1 MNEADTTNTALIS
14 FSIYLLGVFFLA
26 WLSSRVREK
35 KEFVGEYFLGSRN
48 LGLWAFALTFAATS
62 ASGGSFVGF
71 PSLIYTHG
79 WVLALW
85 IASYMVVPIV
95 GMGLL
100 GKRMNRLA
108 RQSGAVTIPDMI
120 KARFNSDAVGM
131 IATLLV
137 LFFMFFYLL
146 AQFKAGSKIMT
157 TLLQDVATYQTTVAA
172 VGRAIDGLPWVGGA
186 EPDYVLCLLVFSFSV
201 IVYTAFG
208 GFRAVVWTDVM
219 QGIVMGAGVI
229 ILLILTLGQVGG
241 LTKATEQLKEMTPPE
256 NGVGVITLGQAQ
268 EKDVTLPKG
277 TWLRL
282 TDGGIAR
289 LAEQVRLAKG
299 ETQAVAKCLNITTQ
313 FEIEKIKPTSFDFE
327 ISTMFNLPELGTGT
341 VTLEQEQPGTV
352 TLPKGTWV
360 RLANRGIAQLAD
372 EISLAKGET
381 ETEAKLLRITTP
393 TVAQHIAETDLH
405 FRFTTTFKADEL
417 KGYGAGRKGV
427 YVSAPG
433 PHPENND
440 GFLNVWVAVSFFFFW
455 AFGSA
460 GQPSNMVRL
469 MAFNGT
475 NVLRKAILSIS
486 IYFTVIYL
494 LLVVIFC
501 CGRILLPG
509 MEIDSDRIM
518 PELAATVTG
527 NAGVPWLAGLLL
539 AAPFAAVMS
548 SVDSFLLMVS
558 SSVVRDI
565 YQNRVNPDASE
576 QRLKRLSYLVTAVV
590 GVLAMLAVLNPPEYL
605 QDLIVFATSGLAG
618 CFLMPILL
626 GLYWPGMTARGAV
639 AGMLGGLGCH
649 LVLYLIGWLKS
660 GKFASYQLLEF
671 NPFIWAVL
679 VSGLLSW
686 LASNDRA
693 QPEKKQ
699 TMD

>member
-1 MNEADTTNTALIS
+1 MNETAAGSTANSALVS
-14 FSIYLLGVFFLA
+14 FAIYLLGVFFLA
-26 WLSSRVREK
+26 WLSSRVRQR
-35 KEFVGEYFLGSRN
+35 KEFVGEYFLGSRS

-62 ASGGSFVGF
+62 ASGGSFMGF

-85 IASYMVVPIV
+85 IASYMLVPLI

-100 GKRMNRLA
+100 GKRVNRLA
-108 RQSGAVTIPDMI
+108 RQSGAVTIPDLI
-120 KARFNSDAVGM
+120 KARFRSEAVGM

-157 TLLQDVATYQTTVAA
+157 TLLEDVAIYQSA
-172 VGRAIDGLPWVGGA
+172 VNAIGGAIDGLPWISSA
-186 EPDYVLCLLVFSFSV
+186 EPDYVLCLLVFAFSV

-219 QGIVMGAGVI
+219 QGIVMGIGVI
-229 ILLILTLGQVGG
+229 ILLFLTLGQVGG

-256 NGVGVITLGQAQ
+256 TGNGIITLGQAQ
-268 EKDVTLPKG
+268 AKPVTLPKG
-277 TWLRL
+277 DWVRL
-282 TDGGIAR
+282 ADGGIAR
-289 LAEQVRLAKG
+289 LAEQA
-299 ETQAVAKCLNITTQ
+299 
-313 FEIEKIKPTSFDFE
+313 
-327 ISTMFNLPELGTGT
+327 
-341 VTLEQEQPGTV
+341 
-352 TLPKGTWV
+352 
-360 RLANRGIAQLAD
+360 
-372 EISLAKGET
+372 SLAKGET
-381 ETEAKLLRITTP
+381 RVEAKLLRITTP
-393 TVAQHIAETDLH
+393 AEVERIPPTQ
-405 FRFTTTFKADEL
+405 FGFPVSATFTADETG
-417 KGYGAGRKGV
+417 GYGKGLKGV

-433 PHPENND
+433 PHPERED
-440 GFLNVWVAVSFFFFW
+440 GFLNVWVAISFFFFW

-469 MAFNGT
+469 MAFKGT
-475 NVLRKAILSIS
+475 NVLRNAILTVS
-486 IYFTVIYL
+486 IYYTVIYL

-509 MEIDSDRIM
+509 MEVDSDRIM
-518 PELAATVTG
+518 PELAAKVTS

-565 YQNRVNPDASE
+565 YQNRVNPNASE
-576 QRLKRLSYLVTAVV
+576 RQLKRLSYLVTVVV
-590 GVLAMLAVLNPPEYL
+590 GTLAMLAVLNPPQYL

-626 GLYWPGMTARGAV
+626 GLYWPQMTAKGAI

-649 LVLYLIGWLKS
+649 LSLYIAGYLIED
-660 GKFASYQLLEF
+660 KFAAYQLLEL
-671 NPFIWAVL
+671 NPFIWSL
-679 VSGLLSW
+679 TVSGLLGW
-686 LASNDRA
+686 LCSLCQSKTPKTN
-693 QPEKKQ
+693 
-699 TMD
+699 

>member
-1 MNEADTTNTALIS
+1 MNEASTTNTALIS
-14 FSIYLLGVFFLA
+14 FGVYQLGVFFLA

-62 ASGGSFVGF
+62 ASGGSFMGF

-108 RQSGAVTIPDMI
+108 RQSGAVTIPDII
-120 KARFNSDAVGM
+120 KARFKSDAVGM
-131 IATLLV
+131 IATLLI

-157 TLLQDVATYQTTVAA
+157 TLLQDVPVYQNTVAA
-172 VGRAIDGLPWVGGA
+172 VSGAIDGLPWVGGA

-219 QGIVMGAGVI
+219 QGVVMGAGVI

-241 LTKATEQLKEMTPPE
+241 LSKATEQLKKMTPPE
-256 NGVGVITLGQAQ
+256 NGTGFITLGQSAD
-268 EKDVTLPKG
+268 EDTTLPKG

-289 LAEQVRLAKG
+289 LAEQVRLANGK
-299 ETQAVAKCLNITTQ
+299 
-313 FEIEKIKPTSFDFE
+313 
-327 ISTMFNLPELGTGT
+327 
-341 VTLEQEQPGTV
+341 
-352 TLPKGTWV
+352 
-360 RLANRGIAQLAD
+360 
-372 EISLAKGET
+372 T

-393 TVAQHIAETDLH
+393 AEVERIEPTQLG
-405 FRFTTTFKADEL
+405 FAVSTSFTPTEAN
-417 KGYGAGRKGV
+417 GYGAGRKGV

-433 PHPENND
+433 PHPDNED
-440 GFLNVWVAVSFFFFW
+440 GFLNIWVAVSFFFFW

-475 NVLRKAILSIS
+475 NVLRKAMLSIS

-518 PELAATVTG
+518 PELAATVTSS
-527 NAGVPWLAGLLL
+527 AGVPWLAGLLL

-576 QRLKRLSYLVTAVV
+576 QRLKKLSYLVTAVV
-590 GVLAMLAVLNPPEYL
+590 GILAMLAVLNPPEYL

-618 CFLMPILL
+618 CFLMPVLL
-626 GLYWPGMTARGAV
+626 GLYWPDMTAHGAI

-649 LVLYLIGWLKS
+649 LGLYLIGWFVN

-671 NPFIWAVL
+671 NPFIWAIL
-679 VSGLLSW
+679 VSGLLSY
-686 LASNDRA
+686 LASLKRA
-693 QPEKKQ
+693 TEKVEN
-699 TMD
+699 

>member
-1 MNEADTTNTALIS
+1 MIENDSSNTALIS
-14 FSIYLLGVFFLA
+14 FGIYLLGVFILA
-26 WLSSRVREK
+26 WLSSRVRQK

-62 ASGGSFVGF
+62 ASGGSFMGF

-108 RQSGAVTIPDMI
+108 RQSNAVTIPDLI
-120 KARFNSDAVGM
+120 KARFNSDTVGM
-131 IATLLV
+131 ISTLLV

-157 TLLQDVATYQTTVAA
+157 TLLQDVVVYQTAITFVSH
-172 VGRAIDGLPWVGGA
+172 AIDGLPWVGGA
-186 EPDYVLCLLVFSFSV
+186 EPDYVLCLLVFSVSV
-201 IVYTAFG
+201 IIYTAFG

-219 QGIVMGAGVI
+219 QGIVMGLGVV
-229 ILLILTLGQVGG
+229 ILLILTLSQVGG
-241 LTKATEQLKEMTPPE
+241 LKNATEQLKEMTPPVSGTGIISLNE
-256 NGVGVITLGQAQ
+256 EQPEDI
-268 EKDVTLPKG
+268 TLPKG
-277 TWLRL
+277 SWLRL
-282 TDGGIAR
+282 PNNGVAR
-289 LAEQVRLAKG
+289 LAETVIIKK
-299 ETQAVAKCLNITTQ
+299 ESTQ
-313 FEIEKIKPTSFDFE
+313 S
-327 ISTMFNLPELGTGT
+327 
-341 VTLEQEQPGTV
+341 
-352 TLPKGTWV
+352 
-360 RLANRGIAQLAD
+360 
-372 EISLAKGET
+372 
-381 ETEAKLLRITTP
+381 EAKLLKITTP
-393 TVAQHIAETDLH
+393 AEIKKIDPTK
-405 FRFTTTFKADEL
+405 FNFEIITTFKANEIN
-417 KGYGAGRKGV
+417 GYGNGRKGV

-433 PHPENND
+433 PHPENKD
-440 GFLNVWVAVSFFFFW
+440 GFLNIWVAVSFFFFW
-455 AFGSA
+455 AFGTA

-494 LLVVIFC
+494 LLVIIFC

-518 PELAATVTG
+518 PELAATVTS

-565 YQNRVNPDASE
+565 YQNRINQNASE
-576 QRLKRLSYLVTAVV
+576 NRLKKLSYLVTVVV
-590 GVLAMLAVLNPPEYL
+590 GILAMLAVLNPPEYL

-626 GLYWPGMTARGAV
+626 GLYWPDMNARGAIF
-639 AGMLGGLGCH
+639 GMLGGLGCH
-649 LVLYLIGWLKS
+649 LSLYIIGYLTY
-660 GKFASYQLLEF
+660 GKFSAYQLFEF
-671 NPFIWAVL
+671 NPFIWSIL
-679 VSGLLSW
+679 ISGLLSYFTSM
-686 LASNDRA
+686 ASVKS
-693 QPEKKQ
+693 EI
-699 TMD
+699 

>member
-1 MNEADTTNTALIS
+1 MNVAGTTNTALIS
-14 FSIYLLGVFFLA
+14 FGIYLLGVFFLA

-62 ASGGSFVGF
+62 ASGGSFMGF

-108 RQSGAVTIPDMI
+108 RQSGAVTIPDII
-120 KARFNSDAVGM
+120 KARFKSDAVGM
-131 IATLLV
+131 IATLLI

-157 TLLQDVATYQTTVAA
+157 TLLQDVPVYQNTVAA
-172 VGRAIDGLPWVGGA
+172 VGDAIDGLPWVGGA

-219 QGIVMGAGVI
+219 QGVVMGAGVI

-241 LTKATEQLKEMTPPE
+241 LSKATEQLKEMTPPE
-256 NGVGVITLGQAQ
+256 NGTGFITLGQSAD
-268 EKDVTLPKG
+268 EDTTLPKG

-299 ETQAVAKCLNITTQ
+299 K
-313 FEIEKIKPTSFDFE
+313 
-327 ISTMFNLPELGTGT
+327 
-341 VTLEQEQPGTV
+341 
-352 TLPKGTWV
+352 
-360 RLANRGIAQLAD
+360 
-372 EISLAKGET
+372 T

-393 TVAQHIAETDLH
+393 AEVERIEPTQLG
-405 FRFTTTFKADEL
+405 FAVTTSFTPTEAN
-417 KGYGAGRKGV
+417 GYGAGRKGV

-433 PHPENND
+433 PHPDNED

-475 NVLRKAILSIS
+475 NVLRKAMLSIS

-518 PELAATVTG
+518 PELAATVTSS
-527 NAGVPWLAGLLL
+527 AGVPWLAGLLL

-576 QRLKRLSYLVTAVV
+576 QRLKKLSYLVTAVV
-590 GVLAMLAVLNPPEYL
+590 GILAMLAVLNPPEYL

-618 CFLMPILL
+618 CFLMPVLL
-626 GLYWPGMTARGAV
+626 GLYWPGMTARGAI

-649 LVLYLIGWLKS
+649 LGLYLIGWFVN

-671 NPFIWAVL
+671 NPFIWAIL
-679 VSGLLSW
+679 VSGLLSY
-686 LASNDRA
+686 LISLKRA
-693 QPEKKQ
+693 TEKVEN
-699 TMD
+699 

>member
-1 MNEADTTNTALIS
+1 MIEAGSPNTALIS
-14 FSIYLLGVFFLA
+14 FGIYLLGVFLLA

-48 LGLWAFALTFAATS
+48 LGLWTFALTFAATS
-62 ASGGSFVGF
+62 ASGGSFIGF
-71 PSLIYTHG
+71 PSRIYTHG
-79 WVLALW
+79 WSLALW

-108 RQSGAVTIPDMI
+108 RQSGAVTIPDLI
-120 KARFNSDAVGM
+120 KARFHSDKVGM
-131 IATLLV
+131 VATMLV

-157 TLLQDVATYQTTVAA
+157 TLLQEVAVYQAAVAA
-172 VGRAIDGLPWVGGA
+172 VGSAIEGLPWVGGA
-186 EPDYVLCLLVFSFSV
+186 EPDYVLCLLVFSISV
-201 IVYTAFG
+201 IIYTAFG

-219 QGIVMGAGVI
+219 QGIVMGLGVV

-241 LTKATEQLKEMTPPE
+241 LTKATEELKRMTPPQHGTGIITIDQALAE
-256 NGVGVITLGQAQ
+256 NFTLR
-268 EKDVTLPKG
+268 KG

-282 TDGGIAR
+282 ADGGVAR
-289 LAEQVRLAKG
+289 LAEQAHLAKG
-299 ETQAVAKCLNITTQ
+299 SIKAETKLLKITTTTEVERIQ
-313 FEIEKIKPTSFDFE
+313 PT
-327 ISTMFNLPELGTGT
+327 
-341 VTLEQEQPGTV
+341 
-352 TLPKGTWV
+352 
-360 RLANRGIAQLAD
+360 
-372 EISLAKGET
+372 
-381 ETEAKLLRITTP
+381 KLD
-393 TVAQHIAETDLH
+393 VSV
-405 FRFTTTFKADEL
+405 TTTFTPNET

-433 PHPENND
+433 PHPEKED
-440 GFLNVWVAVSFFFFW
+440 GFVTVWLAISLFFFW
-455 AFGSA
+455 AFGTA

-469 MAFNGT
+469 MAFKGT

-486 IYFTVIYL
+486 IYFTMIYL

-509 MEIDSDRIM
+509 MEIDADRIM

-565 YQNRVNPDASE
+565 YQNRINPDAKE
-576 QRLKRLSYLVTAVV
+576 ERLKKLSYLVTVVV
-590 GVLAMLAVLNPPEYL
+590 GMLAMLAALNPPEYL
-605 QDLIVFATSGLAG
+605 QDLIIFATSGLAG
-618 CFLMPILL
+618 CFLMPILIC
-626 GLYWPGMTARGAV
+626 LYWPGMTAQGAI
-639 AGMLGGLGCH
+639 AGLLGGLGSH
-649 LVLYLIGWLKS
+649 LSLYIIGFFIN
-660 GKFASYQLLEF
+660 GKFESYPLLKLD
-671 NPFIWAVL
+671 PFIWAVIA
-679 VSGLLSW
+679 SGTLSI
-686 LASNDRA
+686 LFSLGHPRSSFFSAK
-693 QPEKKQ
+693 P
-699 TMD
+699 

>member
-1 MNEADTTNTALIS
+1 MNEPGSANTALIS
-14 FSIYLLGVFFLA
+14 FGIYLLGVFFLA

-35 KEFVGEYFLGSRN
+35 REFVGEYFLGSRN

-62 ASGGSFVGF
+62 ASGGSFMGF

-108 RQSGAVTIPDMI
+108 RQSGALTIPDII
-120 KARFNSDAVGM
+120 KARFKSDAVGM
-131 IATLLV
+131 IATLLI

-157 TLLQDVATYQTTVAA
+157 TLLQDVPVYQSTVAA
-172 VGRAIDGLPWVGGA
+172 LGDAIDGLPWVGGA

-219 QGIVMGAGVI
+219 QGVVMGAGVI

-241 LTKATEQLKEMTPPE
+241 LSKATEQLKEMTPPE
-256 NGVGVITLGQAQ
+256 NGTGFITLGQVA
-268 EKDVTLPKG
+268 DDDTTLPKG

-299 ETQAVAKCLNITTQ
+299 K
-313 FEIEKIKPTSFDFE
+313 
-327 ISTMFNLPELGTGT
+327 
-341 VTLEQEQPGTV
+341 
-352 TLPKGTWV
+352 
-360 RLANRGIAQLAD
+360 
-372 EISLAKGET
+372 T

-393 TVAQHIAETDLH
+393 AEVERIEPTQLG
-405 FRFTTTFKADEL
+405 FAVSTSFTPTESI
-417 KGYGAGRKGV
+417 GYGAGRQGV

-433 PHPENND
+433 PHPDKED

-475 NVLRKAILSIS
+475 NVLRKAMLSIS

-518 PELAATVTG
+518 PELAATVTSS
-527 NAGVPWLAGLLL
+527 AGVPWLAGLLL

-576 QRLKRLSYLVTAVV
+576 QRLKKLSYLVTAVV
-590 GVLAMLAVLNPPEYL
+590 GILAMLAVLNPPEYL

-618 CFLMPILL
+618 CFLMPVLL
-626 GLYWPGMTARGAV
+626 GLYWPGMTARGAI

-649 LVLYLIGWLKS
+649 LGLYLIGWFVN

-671 NPFIWAVL
+671 NPFIWAIL
-679 VSGLLSW
+679 VSGLLSYFVSIGQSR
-686 LASNDRA
+686 LKF
-693 QPEKKQ
+693 KK
-699 TMD
+699 

>member
-1 MNEADTTNTALIS
+1 MNEPGSANTALIS
-14 FSIYLLGVFFLA
+14 FGIYLLGVFFLA

-35 KEFVGEYFLGSRN
+35 REFVGEYFLGSRN

-62 ASGGSFVGF
+62 ASGGSFMGF

-108 RQSGAVTIPDMI
+108 RQSGAVTIPDII
-120 KARFNSDAVGM
+120 KARFKSDAVGM
-131 IATLLV
+131 IATLLI

-157 TLLQDVATYQTTVAA
+157 TLLQDVPVYQSTVAA
-172 VGRAIDGLPWVGGA
+172 LGDAIDGLPWVGGA

-219 QGIVMGAGVI
+219 QGVVMGAGVI

-241 LTKATEQLKEMTPPE
+241 LSKATEQLKEMTPPE
-256 NGVGVITLGQAQ
+256 NGTGFITLGQVA
-268 EKDVTLPKG
+268 DDDTTLPKG

-289 LAEQVRLAKG
+289 LAEQVRFAK
-299 ETQAVAKCLNITTQ
+299 AK
-313 FEIEKIKPTSFDFE
+313 
-327 ISTMFNLPELGTGT
+327 
-341 VTLEQEQPGTV
+341 
-352 TLPKGTWV
+352 
-360 RLANRGIAQLAD
+360 
-372 EISLAKGET
+372 T

-393 TVAQHIAETDLH
+393 AEVERIEPTQLG
-405 FRFTTTFKADEL
+405 FAVSTSFTPTESI
-417 KGYGAGRKGV
+417 GYGAGRQGV

-433 PHPENND
+433 PHPDKED

-475 NVLRKAILSIS
+475 NVLRKAMLSIS

-518 PELAATVTG
+518 PELAATVTSS
-527 NAGVPWLAGLLL
+527 AGVPWLAGLLL

-576 QRLKRLSYLVTAVV
+576 QRLKKLSYLVTAVV
-590 GVLAMLAVLNPPEYL
+590 GILAMLAVLNPPEYL

-618 CFLMPILL
+618 CFLMPVLL
-626 GLYWPGMTARGAV
+626 GLYWPGMTARGAI

-649 LVLYLIGWLKS
+649 LGLYLIGWFVN

-671 NPFIWAVL
+671 NPFIWAIL
-679 VSGLLSW
+679 VSGLLSYFVSIGQSH
-686 LASNDRA
+686 LKF
-693 QPEKKQ
+693 KK
-699 TMD
+699 

>member
-1 MNEADTTNTALIS
+1 MNVAGTTNTALIS
-14 FSIYLLGVFFLA
+14 FGIYLLGVFFLA

-62 ASGGSFVGF
+62 ASGGSFMGF

-108 RQSGAVTIPDMI
+108 RQSGAVTIPDII
-120 KARFNSDAVGM
+120 KARFKSDAVGM
-131 IATLLV
+131 IATLLI

-157 TLLQDVATYQTTVAA
+157 TLLQDVPVYQSTVAA
-172 VGRAIDGLPWVGGA
+172 VGDAIDGLPWVGGA

-219 QGIVMGAGVI
+219 QGVVMGAGVI

-241 LTKATEQLKEMTPPE
+241 LSKATEQLKEMTPPE
-256 NGVGVITLGQAQ
+256 NGTGFITLGQSAD
-268 EKDVTLPKG
+268 EDTTLPKG

-299 ETQAVAKCLNITTQ
+299 KTK
-313 FEIEKIKPTSFDFE
+313 
-327 ISTMFNLPELGTGT
+327 
-341 VTLEQEQPGTV
+341 
-352 TLPKGTWV
+352 
-360 RLANRGIAQLAD
+360 
-372 EISLAKGET
+372 
-381 ETEAKLLRITTP
+381 TEAKLLRITTP
-393 TVAQHIAETDLH
+393 AEVERIEPTQLG
-405 FRFTTTFKADEL
+405 FAVSTSFTPTEAN
-417 KGYGAGRKGV
+417 GYGAGRKGV

-433 PHPENND
+433 PHPDNED

-475 NVLRKAILSIS
+475 NVLRKAMLSIS

-518 PELAATVTG
+518 PELAATVTSS
-527 NAGVPWLAGLLL
+527 AGVPWLAGLLL

-576 QRLKRLSYLVTAVV
+576 QRLKKLSYLVTAVV
-590 GVLAMLAVLNPPEYL
+590 GILAMLAVLNPPEYL

-618 CFLMPILL
+618 CFLMPVLL
-626 GLYWPGMTARGAV
+626 GLYWPGMTASGAI

-649 LVLYLIGWLKS
+649 LGLYLIGWFVN

-671 NPFIWAVL
+671 NPFIWAIL
-679 VSGLLSW
+679 VSGLLSYVASLK
-686 LASNDRA
+686 LAT
-693 QPEKKQ
+693 EKVAN
-699 TMD
+699 

>member
-1 MNEADTTNTALIS
+1 MNEAGTTNTALIS
-14 FSIYLLGVFFLA
+14 FGVYLLGVFFLA

-62 ASGGSFVGF
+62 ASGGSFMGF

-108 RQSGAVTIPDMI
+108 RQSGAVTIPDII
-120 KARFNSDAVGM
+120 KARFKSDAVGM
-131 IATLLV
+131 IATLLI

-157 TLLQDVATYQTTVAA
+157 TLLQDVPVYQSTVAA
-172 VGRAIDGLPWVGGA
+172 LGDAIDGLPWVGGA

-219 QGIVMGAGVI
+219 QGVVMGAGVI

-241 LTKATEQLKEMTPPE
+241 LSKATEQLKEMTPPE
-256 NGVGVITLGQAQ
+256 NGTGFITLGQSAD
-268 EKDVTLPKG
+268 EDTTLPKG

-299 ETQAVAKCLNITTQ
+299 K
-313 FEIEKIKPTSFDFE
+313 
-327 ISTMFNLPELGTGT
+327 
-341 VTLEQEQPGTV
+341 
-352 TLPKGTWV
+352 
-360 RLANRGIAQLAD
+360 
-372 EISLAKGET
+372 T

-393 TVAQHIAETDLH
+393 AEVERIEPTQLG
-405 FRFTTTFKADEL
+405 FAVSTSFTPTEAN
-417 KGYGAGRKGV
+417 GYGAGRKGV

-433 PHPENND
+433 PHPDNED

-475 NVLRKAILSIS
+475 NVLRKAMLSIS

-518 PELAATVTG
+518 PELAATVTSS
-527 NAGVPWLAGLLL
+527 AGVPWLAGLLL

-576 QRLKRLSYLVTAVV
+576 QRLKKLSYLVTAVV
-590 GVLAMLAVLNPPEYL
+590 GILAMLAVLNPPEYL

-618 CFLMPILL
+618 CFLMPVLL
-626 GLYWPGMTARGAV
+626 GLYWPGMSARGAI

-649 LVLYLIGWLKS
+649 LGLYLIGWFVN

-671 NPFIWAVL
+671 NPFIWAIL
-679 VSGLLSW
+679 VSGLLSY
-686 LASNDRA
+686 LASLKRA
-693 QPEKKQ
+693 TEKVEN
-699 TMD
+699 

>member
-1 MNEADTTNTALIS
+1 MNVAGNTNTALIS
-14 FSIYLLGVFFLA
+14 FGIYLFGVFFLA

-62 ASGGSFVGF
+62 ASGGSFMGF

-108 RQSGAVTIPDMI
+108 RQSGAVTIPDII
-120 KARFNSDAVGM
+120 KARFKSDAVGM
-131 IATLLV
+131 IATLLI

-157 TLLQDVATYQTTVAA
+157 TLLQDVPVYQSTVAA
-172 VGRAIDGLPWVGGA
+172 LGDAIDGLPWVGGA

-219 QGIVMGAGVI
+219 QGVVMGAGVI

-241 LTKATEQLKEMTPPE
+241 LSKATEQLKEMTPPE
-256 NGVGVITLGQAQ
+256 NGTGFITLGQSAD
-268 EKDVTLPKG
+268 EDTTLPKG

-289 LAEQVRLAKG
+289 LAEQVRLANGK
-299 ETQAVAKCLNITTQ
+299 
-313 FEIEKIKPTSFDFE
+313 
-327 ISTMFNLPELGTGT
+327 
-341 VTLEQEQPGTV
+341 
-352 TLPKGTWV
+352 
-360 RLANRGIAQLAD
+360 
-372 EISLAKGET
+372 T

-393 TVAQHIAETDLH
+393 AEVERIEPTQLG
-405 FRFTTTFKADEL
+405 FAVSTSFTPTEAN
-417 KGYGAGRKGV
+417 GYGAGRKGV

-433 PHPENND
+433 PHPDNED
-440 GFLNVWVAVSFFFFW
+440 GFLNIWVAVSFFFFW

-475 NVLRKAILSIS
+475 NVLRKAMLSIS

-518 PELAATVTG
+518 PELAATVTSS
-527 NAGVPWLAGLLL
+527 AGVPWLAGLLL

-576 QRLKRLSYLVTAVV
+576 QRLKKLSYLVTAVV
-590 GVLAMLAVLNPPEYL
+590 GILAMLAVLNPPEYL

-618 CFLMPILL
+618 CFLMPVLL
-626 GLYWPGMTARGAV
+626 GLYWPGMTARGAI

-649 LVLYLIGWLKS
+649 LGLYLIGWFVN

-671 NPFIWAVL
+671 NPFIWAIL
-679 VSGLLSW
+679 VSGLLSY
-686 LASNDRA
+686 LASLKRA
-693 QPEKKQ
+693 TEKVEN
-699 TMD
+699 

>member
-1 MNEADTTNTALIS
+1 MNEAGTTNTALIS
-14 FSIYLLGVFFLA
+14 FGVYLLGVFFLA

-62 ASGGSFVGF
+62 ASGGSFMGF

-108 RQSGAVTIPDMI
+108 RQSGAVTIPDII
-120 KARFNSDAVGM
+120 KARFKSDAVGM
-131 IATLLV
+131 IATLLI

-157 TLLQDVATYQTTVAA
+157 TLLQDVPVYQSTVAA
-172 VGRAIDGLPWVGGA
+172 LGDAIDGLPWVGGA

-219 QGIVMGAGVI
+219 QGVVMGAGVI

-241 LTKATEQLKEMTPPE
+241 LSKATEQLKEMTPPE
-256 NGVGVITLGQAQ
+256 NGTGFITLGQAA
-268 EKDVTLPKG
+268 DDDTTLPKG

-289 LAEQVRLAKG
+289 LAEQLRLAKG
-299 ETQAVAKCLNITTQ
+299 K
-313 FEIEKIKPTSFDFE
+313 
-327 ISTMFNLPELGTGT
+327 
-341 VTLEQEQPGTV
+341 
-352 TLPKGTWV
+352 
-360 RLANRGIAQLAD
+360 
-372 EISLAKGET
+372 T

-393 TVAQHIAETDLH
+393 AEVERIEPTQLG
-405 FRFTTTFKADEL
+405 FAVSTSFTPTEAN
-417 KGYGAGRKGV
+417 GYGAGRKGV

-433 PHPENND
+433 PHPDNED

-475 NVLRKAILSIS
+475 NVLRKAMLSIS

-518 PELAATVTG
+518 PELAATVTSS
-527 NAGVPWLAGLLL
+527 AGVPWLAGLLL

-576 QRLKRLSYLVTAVV
+576 QRLKKLSYLVTAVV
-590 GVLAMLAVLNPPEYL
+590 GILAMLAVLNPPEYL

-618 CFLMPILL
+618 CFLMPVLL
-626 GLYWPGMTARGAV
+626 GLYWPGMTASGAI

-649 LVLYLIGWLKS
+649 LGLYLIGWFVN

-671 NPFIWAVL
+671 NPFIWAIL
-679 VSGLLSW
+679 VSGLLSY
-686 LASNDRA
+686 LASLKRGT
-693 QPEKKQ
+693 EKVEN
-699 TMD
+699 

>member
-1 MNEADTTNTALIS
+1 MNEPGSANTALIS
-14 FSIYLLGVFFLA
+14 FGIYLLGVFFLA

-35 KEFVGEYFLGSRN
+35 REFVGEYFLGSRN

-62 ASGGSFVGF
+62 ASGGSFMGF

-108 RQSGAVTIPDMI
+108 RQSGAVTIPDII
-120 KARFNSDAVGM
+120 KARFKSDAVGM
-131 IATLLV
+131 IATLLI

-157 TLLQDVATYQTTVAA
+157 TLLQDVPVYQSTVAA
-172 VGRAIDGLPWVGGA
+172 LGDAIDGLPWVGGA

-219 QGIVMGAGVI
+219 QGVVMGAGVI

-241 LTKATEQLKEMTPPE
+241 LSKATEQLKEMTPPE
-256 NGVGVITLGQAQ
+256 NGTGFITLGQVA
-268 EKDVTLPKG
+268 DDDTTLPKG

-299 ETQAVAKCLNITTQ
+299 K
-313 FEIEKIKPTSFDFE
+313 
-327 ISTMFNLPELGTGT
+327 
-341 VTLEQEQPGTV
+341 
-352 TLPKGTWV
+352 
-360 RLANRGIAQLAD
+360 
-372 EISLAKGET
+372 T
-381 ETEAKLLRITTP
+381 ETEAKLLRITTSAEVERIEP
-393 TVAQHIAETDLH
+393 TQLGFAVSTS
-405 FRFTTTFKADEL
+405 FTPTESI
-417 KGYGAGRKGV
+417 GYGAGRQGV

-433 PHPENND
+433 PHPDKED

-475 NVLRKAILSIS
+475 NVLRKAMLSIS

-518 PELAATVTG
+518 PELAATVTSS
-527 NAGVPWLAGLLL
+527 AGVPWLAGLLL

-576 QRLKRLSYLVTAVV
+576 QRLKKLSYLVTAVV
-590 GVLAMLAVLNPPEYL
+590 GILAMLAVLNPPEYL

-618 CFLMPILL
+618 CFLMPVLL
-626 GLYWPGMTARGAV
+626 GLYWPGMTARGAI

-649 LVLYLIGWLKS
+649 LGLYLIGWFVN

-671 NPFIWAVL
+671 NPFIWAIL
-679 VSGLLSW
+679 VSGLLSY
-686 LASNDRA
+686 LVSIGQSRLKF
-693 QPEKKQ
+693 KK
-699 TMD
+699 

>member
-1 MNEADTTNTALIS
+1 MNEAGTTNTALIS
-14 FSIYLLGVFFLA
+14 FGVYLLGVFFLA

-62 ASGGSFVGF
+62 ASGGSFMGF

-108 RQSGAVTIPDMI
+108 RQSGAVTIPDII
-120 KARFNSDAVGM
+120 KARFKSDAVGM
-131 IATLLV
+131 IATLLI

-157 TLLQDVATYQTTVAA
+157 TLLQDVPVYQNTVAA
-172 VGRAIDGLPWVGGA
+172 VGDAIDGLPWVGGA

-219 QGIVMGAGVI
+219 QGVVMGAGVI

-241 LTKATEQLKEMTPPE
+241 LSKATEQLKEMTPPE
-256 NGVGVITLGQAQ
+256 NGTGFITLGQSAD
-268 EKDVTLPKG
+268 EDTTLPKG

-299 ETQAVAKCLNITTQ
+299 K
-313 FEIEKIKPTSFDFE
+313 
-327 ISTMFNLPELGTGT
+327 
-341 VTLEQEQPGTV
+341 
-352 TLPKGTWV
+352 
-360 RLANRGIAQLAD
+360 
-372 EISLAKGET
+372 T

-393 TVAQHIAETDLH
+393 AEVERIEPTQLG
-405 FRFTTTFKADEL
+405 FAVSTSFTPTEAN
-417 KGYGAGRKGV
+417 GYGAGRKGV

-433 PHPENND
+433 PHPDNED

-475 NVLRKAILSIS
+475 NVLRKAMLSIS

-518 PELAATVTG
+518 PELAATVTSS
-527 NAGVPWLAGLLL
+527 AGVPWLAGLLL

-576 QRLKRLSYLVTAVV
+576 QRLKKLSYLVTAVV
-590 GVLAMLAVLNPPEYL
+590 GILAMLAVLNPPEYL

-618 CFLMPILL
+618 CFLMPVLL
-626 GLYWPGMTARGAV
+626 GLYWPGMTARGAI

-649 LVLYLIGWLKS
+649 LGLYLIGWFVN

-671 NPFIWAVL
+671 NPFIWAIL
-679 VSGLLSW
+679 VSGLLSY
-686 LASNDRA
+686 LASLKRA
-693 QPEKKQ
+693 TEKVEN
-699 TMD
+699 

>member
-1 MNEADTTNTALIS
+1 MNEAGTTNTALIS
-14 FSIYLLGVFFLA
+14 FGVYLLGVFFLA

-62 ASGGSFVGF
+62 ASGGSFMGF

-108 RQSGAVTIPDMI
+108 RQSGAVTIPDII
-120 KARFNSDAVGM
+120 KARFKSDAVGM
-131 IATLLV
+131 IATLLI

-157 TLLQDVATYQTTVAA
+157 TLLQDVPVYQSTVAA
-172 VGRAIDGLPWVGGA
+172 LGDAIDGLPWVGGA

-219 QGIVMGAGVI
+219 QGVVMGAGVI

-241 LTKATEQLKEMTPPE
+241 LSKATEQLKEMTPPE
-256 NGVGVITLGQAQ
+256 NGTGFITLGQSAD
-268 EKDVTLPKG
+268 EDTTLPKG

-299 ETQAVAKCLNITTQ
+299 K
-313 FEIEKIKPTSFDFE
+313 
-327 ISTMFNLPELGTGT
+327 
-341 VTLEQEQPGTV
+341 
-352 TLPKGTWV
+352 
-360 RLANRGIAQLAD
+360 
-372 EISLAKGET
+372 T

-393 TVAQHIAETDLH
+393 AEVERIEPTQLG
-405 FRFTTTFKADEL
+405 FAVSTSFTPTEAN
-417 KGYGAGRKGV
+417 GYGAGRKGV

-433 PHPENND
+433 PHPDNED

-475 NVLRKAILSIS
+475 NVLRKAMLSIS

-518 PELAATVTG
+518 PELAATVTSS
-527 NAGVPWLAGLLL
+527 AGVPWLAGLLL

-576 QRLKRLSYLVTAVV
+576 QRLKKLSYLVTAVV
-590 GVLAMLAVLNPPEYL
+590 GILAMLAVLNPPEYL

-618 CFLMPILL
+618 CFLMPVLL
-626 GLYWPGMTARGAV
+626 GLYWPGMSARGAI
-639 AGMLGGLGCH
+639 AGMLGGLGSH
-649 LVLYLIGWLKS
+649 LGLYLIGWFVN

-671 NPFIWAVL
+671 NPFIWAIL
-679 VSGLLSW
+679 VSGLLSY
-686 LASNDRA
+686 LASLKRGT
-693 QPEKKQ
+693 EKVEN
-699 TMD
+699 

>member
-1 MNEADTTNTALIS
+1 MNEASTTNTALIS
-14 FSIYLLGVFFLA
+14 FGVYLLGVFFLA

-62 ASGGSFVGF
+62 ASGGSFMGF

-108 RQSGAVTIPDMI
+108 RQSGAVTIPDII
-120 KARFNSDAVGM
+120 KARFKSDAVGM
-131 IATLLV
+131 IATLLI

-157 TLLQDVATYQTTVAA
+157 TLLQDVPVYQSTVAA
-172 VGRAIDGLPWVGGA
+172 LGDAIEGLPWVGGA

-219 QGIVMGAGVI
+219 QGVVMGAGVI

-241 LTKATEQLKEMTPPE
+241 LSKATEQLKEMTPPE
-256 NGVGVITLGQAQ
+256 NGTGFITLGQSAD
-268 EKDVTLPKG
+268 EDTTLPKG

-289 LAEQVRLAKG
+289 LAEHVRLAKG
-299 ETQAVAKCLNITTQ
+299 K
-313 FEIEKIKPTSFDFE
+313 
-327 ISTMFNLPELGTGT
+327 
-341 VTLEQEQPGTV
+341 
-352 TLPKGTWV
+352 
-360 RLANRGIAQLAD
+360 
-372 EISLAKGET
+372 T
-381 ETEAKLLRITTP
+381 ETEAKLLRITSPAEVERIEPTQLGFAVTTSFTP
-393 TVAQHIAETDLH
+393 TEAN
-405 FRFTTTFKADEL
+405 
-417 KGYGAGRKGV
+417 GYGAGRKGV

-433 PHPENND
+433 PHPDNED
-440 GFLNVWVAVSFFFFW
+440 GFLNIWVAGSFFFFW

-475 NVLRKAILSIS
+475 NVLRKAMLSIS

-518 PELAATVTG
+518 PELAATVTSS
-527 NAGVPWLAGLLL
+527 AGVPWLAGLLL

-576 QRLKRLSYLVTAVV
+576 QRLKKLSYLVTAVV
-590 GVLAMLAVLNPPEYL
+590 GILAMLAVLNPPEYL

-618 CFLMPILL
+618 CFLMPVLL
-626 GLYWPGMTARGAV
+626 GLYWPGMTAHGAI

-649 LVLYLIGWLKS
+649 LGLYLIGWFVN
-660 GKFASYQLLEF
+660 GKFASYQLFEF
-671 NPFIWAVL
+671 NPFIWAIL
-679 VSGLLSW
+679 VSGLLSY
-686 LASNDRA
+686 LASLKRA
-693 QPEKKQ
+693 TEKVEN
-699 TMD
+699 

>member
-1 MNEADTTNTALIS
+1 MNEASTTNTALIS
-14 FSIYLLGVFFLA
+14 FGVYQLGVFFLA

-62 ASGGSFVGF
+62 ASGGSFMGF

-108 RQSGAVTIPDMI
+108 RQSGAVTIPDII
-120 KARFNSDAVGM
+120 KARFKSDAVGM
-131 IATLLV
+131 IATLLI

-157 TLLQDVATYQTTVAA
+157 TLLQDVPVYQSTVAA
-172 VGRAIDGLPWVGGA
+172 VGDAIDGLPWVGGA

-219 QGIVMGAGVI
+219 QGVVMGAGVI

-241 LTKATEQLKEMTPPE
+241 LSKATEQLKEMTPPE
-256 NGVGVITLGQAQ
+256 NGTGFITLGQSAD
-268 EKDVTLPKG
+268 EDTTLPKG

-289 LAEQVRLAKG
+289 LAEHVRLAKG
-299 ETQAVAKCLNITTQ
+299 K
-313 FEIEKIKPTSFDFE
+313 
-327 ISTMFNLPELGTGT
+327 
-341 VTLEQEQPGTV
+341 
-352 TLPKGTWV
+352 
-360 RLANRGIAQLAD
+360 
-372 EISLAKGET
+372 T
-381 ETEAKLLRITTP
+381 ETEAKLLRITSPAEVERIEPTQLGFAVTTSFTP
-393 TVAQHIAETDLH
+393 TEAN
-405 FRFTTTFKADEL
+405 
-417 KGYGAGRKGV
+417 GYGAGRKGV

-433 PHPENND
+433 PHPDNED
-440 GFLNVWVAVSFFFFW
+440 GFLNIWVAVSFFFFW

-475 NVLRKAILSIS
+475 NVLRKAMLSIS

-518 PELAATVTG
+518 PELAATVTSS
-527 NAGVPWLAGLLL
+527 AGVPWLAGLLL

-576 QRLKRLSYLVTAVV
+576 QRLKKLSYLVTAVV
-590 GVLAMLAVLNPPEYL
+590 GILAMLAVLNPPEYL

-618 CFLMPILL
+618 CFLMPVLL
-626 GLYWPGMTARGAV
+626 GLYWPDMTAHGAI

-649 LVLYLIGWLKS
+649 LGLYLIGWFVN

-671 NPFIWAVL
+671 NPFIWAIL
-679 VSGLLSW
+679 VSGLLSY
-686 LASNDRA
+686 LASLKRA
-693 QPEKKQ
+693 TEKVEN
-699 TMD
+699 

>member
-1 MNEADTTNTALIS
+1 MNEAGTTNTALIS
-14 FSIYLLGVFFLA
+14 FGVYLLGVFFLA

-62 ASGGSFVGF
+62 ASGGSFMGF

-108 RQSGAVTIPDMI
+108 RQSGAVTIPDII
-120 KARFNSDAVGM
+120 KARFKSDAVGM
-131 IATLLV
+131 IATLLI

-157 TLLQDVATYQTTVAA
+157 TLLQDVPVYQSTVAA
-172 VGRAIDGLPWVGGA
+172 VGDAIDGLPWVGGA

-219 QGIVMGAGVI
+219 QGVVMGAGVI

-241 LTKATEQLKEMTPPE
+241 LSKATEQLKEMTPPE
-256 NGVGVITLGQAQ
+256 NGTGFITLGQSAD
-268 EKDVTLPKG
+268 EDTTLPKG

-289 LAEQVRLAKG
+289 LAEQVRLSKG
-299 ETQAVAKCLNITTQ
+299 K
-313 FEIEKIKPTSFDFE
+313 
-327 ISTMFNLPELGTGT
+327 
-341 VTLEQEQPGTV
+341 
-352 TLPKGTWV
+352 
-360 RLANRGIAQLAD
+360 
-372 EISLAKGET
+372 T

-393 TVAQHIAETDLH
+393 AEVERIEPTQLG
-405 FRFTTTFKADEL
+405 FAVSTSFTPKEAN
-417 KGYGAGRKGV
+417 GYGAGRKGV

-433 PHPENND
+433 PHPDKED

-475 NVLRKAILSIS
+475 NVLRKAMLSIS

-518 PELAATVTG
+518 PELAATVTSS
-527 NAGVPWLAGLLL
+527 AGVPWLAGLLL

-576 QRLKRLSYLVTAVV
+576 QRLKKLSYLVTAVV
-590 GVLAMLAVLNPPEYL
+590 GILAMLAVLNPPEYL

-618 CFLMPILL
+618 CFLMPVLL
-626 GLYWPGMTARGAV
+626 GLYWPGMTARGAI

-649 LVLYLIGWLKS
+649 LGLYLIGWFVN

-671 NPFIWAVL
+671 NPFIWAIL
-679 VSGLLSW
+679 VSGLLSY
-686 LASNDRA
+686 LASLKRA
-693 QPEKKQ
+693 TEKVEN
-699 TMD
+699 

>member
-1 MNEADTTNTALIS
+1 MNEAGTTNTALIS
-14 FSIYLLGVFFLA
+14 FGIYLLGVFFLA

-62 ASGGSFVGF
+62 ASGGSFMGF

-108 RQSGAVTIPDMI
+108 RQSGAVTIPDII
-120 KARFNSDAVGM
+120 KARFKSDAVGM
-131 IATLLV
+131 IATLLI

-157 TLLQDVATYQTTVAA
+157 TLLQDVPVYQNTVAA
-172 VGRAIDGLPWVGGA
+172 VGDAIDGLPWVGGA

-219 QGIVMGAGVI
+219 QGVVMGAGVI

-241 LTKATEQLKEMTPPE
+241 LSKATEQLKEMTPPE
-256 NGVGVITLGQAQ
+256 NGTGFITLGQSAD
-268 EKDVTLPKG
+268 EDTTLPKG

-299 ETQAVAKCLNITTQ
+299 K
-313 FEIEKIKPTSFDFE
+313 
-327 ISTMFNLPELGTGT
+327 
-341 VTLEQEQPGTV
+341 
-352 TLPKGTWV
+352 
-360 RLANRGIAQLAD
+360 
-372 EISLAKGET
+372 T

-393 TVAQHIAETDLH
+393 AEVERIETTQLG
-405 FRFTTTFKADEL
+405 FSVSTSFTPTEAN
-417 KGYGAGRKGV
+417 GYGAGRKGV

-433 PHPENND
+433 PHPDNED

-475 NVLRKAILSIS
+475 NVLRKAMLSIS

-518 PELAATVTG
+518 PELAATVTSS
-527 NAGVPWLAGLLL
+527 AGVPWLAGLLL

-576 QRLKRLSYLVTAVV
+576 QRLKKLSYLVTAVV
-590 GVLAMLAVLNPPEYL
+590 GILAMLAVLNPPEYL

-618 CFLMPILL
+618 CFLMPVLL
-626 GLYWPGMTARGAV
+626 GLYWPGMTARGAI

-649 LVLYLIGWLKS
+649 LGLYLIGWFVN
-660 GKFASYQLLEF
+660 GKFASYQFLEF
-671 NPFIWAVL
+671 NPFIWAIL
-679 VSGLLSW
+679 VSGLLSY
-686 LASNDRA
+686 LVSLKRA
-693 QPEKKQ
+693 TEKVEN
-699 TMD
+699 

>member
-1 MNEADTTNTALIS
+1 MNVAGTTNTALIS
-14 FSIYLLGVFFLA
+14 FGIYLLGVFFLA

-62 ASGGSFVGF
+62 ASGGSFMGF

-108 RQSGAVTIPDMI
+108 RQSGAVTIPDII
-120 KARFNSDAVGM
+120 KARFKSDAVGM
-131 IATLLV
+131 IATLLI

-157 TLLQDVATYQTTVAA
+157 TLLQDVPVYQSTVAA
-172 VGRAIDGLPWVGGA
+172 LGDAIDGLPWVGGA

-219 QGIVMGAGVI
+219 QGVVMGAGVI

-241 LTKATEQLKEMTPPE
+241 LSKATEQLKEMTPPE
-256 NGVGVITLGQAQ
+256 NGTGFITLGQAA
-268 EKDVTLPKG
+268 DDDTTLPKG

-299 ETQAVAKCLNITTQ
+299 K
-313 FEIEKIKPTSFDFE
+313 
-327 ISTMFNLPELGTGT
+327 
-341 VTLEQEQPGTV
+341 
-352 TLPKGTWV
+352 
-360 RLANRGIAQLAD
+360 
-372 EISLAKGET
+372 T

-393 TVAQHIAETDLH
+393 AEVERIEPTQLG
-405 FRFTTTFKADEL
+405 FAVSTSFTPTQAN
-417 KGYGAGRKGV
+417 GYGAGRKGV

-433 PHPENND
+433 PHPDSED

-475 NVLRKAILSIS
+475 NVLRKAMLSIS

-518 PELAATVTG
+518 PELAATVTSS
-527 NAGVPWLAGLLL
+527 AGVPWLAGLLL

-576 QRLKRLSYLVTAVV
+576 QRLKKLSYLVTAVV
-590 GVLAMLAVLNPPEYL
+590 GILAMLAVLNPPEYL

-618 CFLMPILL
+618 CFLMPVLL
-626 GLYWPGMTARGAV
+626 GLYWPGMSARGAI

-649 LVLYLIGWLKS
+649 LGLYLIGWLVN

-671 NPFIWAVL
+671 NPFIWAIL
-679 VSGLLSW
+679 VSGMLSY
-686 LASNDRA
+686 LASLKRA
-693 QPEKKQ
+693 AEKVKN
-699 TMD
+699 

>member
-1 MNEADTTNTALIS
+1 MNETAAGSTANSALVS
-14 FSIYLLGVFFLA
+14 FAIYLLGVFFLA
-26 WLSSRVREK
+26 WLSSRVRQR
-35 KEFVGEYFLGSRN
+35 KEFVGEYFLGSRS

-62 ASGGSFVGF
+62 ASGGSFMGF

-85 IASYMVVPIV
+85 IASYMLVPLI

-100 GKRMNRLA
+100 GKRVNRLA
-108 RQSGAVTIPDMI
+108 RQSGAVTIPDLI
-120 KARFNSDAVGM
+120 KARFRSEAVGM

-157 TLLQDVATYQTTVAA
+157 TLLEDVAIYQSA
-172 VGRAIDGLPWVGGA
+172 VNAIGGAIDGLPWISSA
-186 EPDYVLCLLVFSFSV
+186 EPDYVLCLLVFAFSV

-219 QGIVMGAGVI
+219 QGIVMGIGVI
-229 ILLILTLGQVGG
+229 ILLFLTLGQVGG

-256 NGVGVITLGQAQ
+256 TGNGIITLGQAQ
-268 EKDVTLPKG
+268 AKPVTLPKG
-277 TWLRL
+277 DWVRL
-282 TDGGIAR
+282 ADGGIAR
-289 LAEQVRLAKG
+289 LAEQA
-299 ETQAVAKCLNITTQ
+299 
-313 FEIEKIKPTSFDFE
+313 
-327 ISTMFNLPELGTGT
+327 
-341 VTLEQEQPGTV
+341 
-352 TLPKGTWV
+352 
-360 RLANRGIAQLAD
+360 
-372 EISLAKGET
+372 SLAKGET
-381 ETEAKLLRITTP
+381 RVEAKLLRITTP
-393 TVAQHIAETDLH
+393 AEVERIPPTQ
-405 FRFTTTFKADEL
+405 FGFPVSATFTADETG
-417 KGYGAGRKGV
+417 GYGKGLKGV

-433 PHPENND
+433 PHPERED
-440 GFLNVWVAVSFFFFW
+440 GFLNVWVAISFFFFW

-469 MAFNGT
+469 MAFKGT
-475 NVLRKAILSIS
+475 NVLRNAILTVS
-486 IYFTVIYL
+486 IYYTVIYL

-509 MEIDSDRIM
+509 MEVDSDRIM
-518 PELAATVTG
+518 PELAAKVTS

-565 YQNRVNPDASE
+565 YQNRVNPSASE
-576 QRLKRLSYLVTAVV
+576 RQLKRLSYLVTVVV
-590 GVLAMLAVLNPPEYL
+590 GTLAMLAVLNPPQYL

-626 GLYWPGMTARGAV
+626 GLYWPQMTAKGAI

-649 LVLYLIGWLKS
+649 LSLYIAGYLIED
-660 GKFASYQLLEF
+660 KFAAYQLLEL
-671 NPFIWAVL
+671 NPFIWSL
-679 VSGLLSW
+679 TVSGLLGW
-686 LASNDRA
+686 LCSLCQSKTPKTN
-693 QPEKKQ
+693 
-699 TMD
+699 

>member
-1 MNEADTTNTALIS
+1 MNEAGTTNTALIS
-14 FSIYLLGVFFLA
+14 FGVYLLGVFFLA

-62 ASGGSFVGF
+62 ASGGSFMGF

-108 RQSGAVTIPDMI
+108 RQSGAVTIPDII
-120 KARFNSDAVGM
+120 KARFKSDAVGM
-131 IATLLV
+131 IATLLI

-157 TLLQDVATYQTTVAA
+157 TLLQDVPVYQSTVAA
-172 VGRAIDGLPWVGGA
+172 VGDAIDGLPWVGGA

-219 QGIVMGAGVI
+219 QGVVMGAGVI

-241 LTKATEQLKEMTPPE
+241 LSKATEQLKEMTPPE
-256 NGVGVITLGQAQ
+256 NGTGFITLGQSAD
-268 EKDVTLPKG
+268 EDTTLPKG

-289 LAEQVRLAKG
+289 LAEHVRLAKG
-299 ETQAVAKCLNITTQ
+299 K
-313 FEIEKIKPTSFDFE
+313 
-327 ISTMFNLPELGTGT
+327 
-341 VTLEQEQPGTV
+341 
-352 TLPKGTWV
+352 
-360 RLANRGIAQLAD
+360 
-372 EISLAKGET
+372 T
-381 ETEAKLLRITTP
+381 ETEAKLLRITSPAEVERIEPTQLGFAVTTSFTP
-393 TVAQHIAETDLH
+393 TEAN
-405 FRFTTTFKADEL
+405 
-417 KGYGAGRKGV
+417 GYGAGRKGV

-433 PHPENND
+433 PHPDNED
-440 GFLNVWVAVSFFFFW
+440 GFLNIWVAVSFFFFW

-475 NVLRKAILSIS
+475 NVLRKAMLSIS

-501 CGRILLPG
+501 CGRILVPG

-518 PELAATVTG
+518 PELAATVTSS
-527 NAGVPWLAGLLL
+527 AGVPWLAGLLL

-576 QRLKRLSYLVTAVV
+576 QRLKKLSYLVTAVV
-590 GVLAMLAVLNPPEYL
+590 GILAMLAVLNPPEYL

-618 CFLMPILL
+618 CFLMPVLL
-626 GLYWPGMTARGAV
+626 GLYWPDMTAHGAI

-649 LVLYLIGWLKS
+649 LGLYLIGWFVN

-671 NPFIWAVL
+671 NPFIWAIL
-679 VSGLLSW
+679 VSGLLSY
-686 LASNDRA
+686 LASLKRA
-693 QPEKKQ
+693 TEKVEN
-699 TMD
+699 

>member
-1 MNEADTTNTALIS
+1 MNETAAGSTANSALVS
-14 FSIYLLGVFFLA
+14 FAIYLLGVFFLA
-26 WLSSRVREK
+26 WLSSRVRQR
-35 KEFVGEYFLGSRN
+35 KEFVGEYFLGSRS

-62 ASGGSFVGF
+62 ASGGSFMGF

-85 IASYMVVPIV
+85 IASYMLVPLI

-100 GKRMNRLA
+100 GKRVNRLA
-108 RQSGAVTIPDMI
+108 RQSGAVTIPDLI
-120 KARFNSDAVGM
+120 KARFRSEAVGM

-157 TLLQDVATYQTTVAA
+157 TLLEDVAIYQSA
-172 VGRAIDGLPWVGGA
+172 VNAIGGAIDGLPWISSA
-186 EPDYVLCLLVFSFSV
+186 EPDYVLCLLVFAFSV

-219 QGIVMGAGVI
+219 QGIVMGVGVI
-229 ILLILTLGQVGG
+229 ILLFLTLGQVGG

-256 NGVGVITLGQAQ
+256 TGNGIITLGQAQ
-268 EKDVTLPKG
+268 AKPVTLPKG
-277 TWLRL
+277 DWVRL
-282 TDGGIAR
+282 ADGGIAR
-289 LAEQVRLAKG
+289 LAEQA
-299 ETQAVAKCLNITTQ
+299 
-313 FEIEKIKPTSFDFE
+313 
-327 ISTMFNLPELGTGT
+327 
-341 VTLEQEQPGTV
+341 
-352 TLPKGTWV
+352 
-360 RLANRGIAQLAD
+360 
-372 EISLAKGET
+372 SLAKGET
-381 ETEAKLLRITTP
+381 RVEAKLLRITTP
-393 TVAQHIAETDLH
+393 AEVERIPPTQ
-405 FRFTTTFKADEL
+405 FGFPVSATFTADETG
-417 KGYGAGRKGV
+417 GYGKGLKGV

-433 PHPENND
+433 PHPERED
-440 GFLNVWVAVSFFFFW
+440 GFLNVWVAISFFFFW

-469 MAFNGT
+469 MAFKGT
-475 NVLRKAILSIS
+475 NVLRNAILTVS
-486 IYFTVIYL
+486 IYYTVIYL

-509 MEIDSDRIM
+509 MEVDSDRIM
-518 PELAATVTG
+518 PELAAKVTS

-565 YQNRVNPDASE
+565 YQNRVNPNASE
-576 QRLKRLSYLVTAVV
+576 RQLKRLSYLVTVVV
-590 GVLAMLAVLNPPEYL
+590 GTLAMLAVLNPPQYL

-626 GLYWPGMTARGAV
+626 GLYWPQMTAKGAI

-649 LVLYLIGWLKS
+649 LSLYIAGYLIED
-660 GKFASYQLLEF
+660 KFAAYQLLEL
-671 NPFIWAVL
+671 NPFIWSL
-679 VSGLLSW
+679 TVSGLLGW
-686 LASNDRA
+686 LCSLCQSKTPKTN
-693 QPEKKQ
+693 
-699 TMD
+699 